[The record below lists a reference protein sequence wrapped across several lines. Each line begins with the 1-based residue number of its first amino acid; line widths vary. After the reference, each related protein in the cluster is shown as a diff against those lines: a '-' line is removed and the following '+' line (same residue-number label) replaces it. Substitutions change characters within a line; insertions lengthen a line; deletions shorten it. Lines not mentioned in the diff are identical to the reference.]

1 MHIRRGDDMN
11 SEYTKNMTHDEVTR
25 LRENVKEM
33 SREKLER
40 FRNSFE
46 EDEQGFYGKECM
58 DGNNQ

>member
-1 MHIRRGDDMN
+1 MN